1 MLKHAILFFK
11 DQRHCVCGLCE
22 QKALLPGDTSLSVK
36 SLLTKLDAS
45 TASELKLFGIFG
57 IVGACIKD
65 TGKYVMMWIL
75 LKEPAG
81 KVSHVP
87 LFLIWRRVGAQIA
100 EKTDRLR
107 RRDDVSDAAAAAA
120 AAGG

>member
-1 MLKHAILFFK
+1 MRA
-11 DQRHCVCGLCE
+11 R
-22 QKALLPGDTSLSVK
+22 
-36 SLLTKLDAS
+36 

-65 TGKYVMMWIL
+65 TGKYVMMWVL

-100 EKTDRLR
+100 EKTVRDHNVVGCNRLCQR
-107 RRDDVSDAAAAAA
+107 GRTVYALDA
-120 AAGG
+120 